1 MACWGLIPRFWVKDK
16 GFKEDDA
23 VWGEQ
28 KLAPGKLCFKFEAI
42 LSVKLFHKCVI
53 KYEPKGHLRLHTVNS
68 CLFKVS

>member
-28 KLAPGKLCFKFEAI
+28 KLAPGKLCFKLEAI
-42 LSVKLFHKCVI
+42 LSVFLRFHNLHFLDHFCPCLKQSLLCSVILF
-53 KYEPKGHLRLHTVNS
+53 
-68 CLFKVS
+68 